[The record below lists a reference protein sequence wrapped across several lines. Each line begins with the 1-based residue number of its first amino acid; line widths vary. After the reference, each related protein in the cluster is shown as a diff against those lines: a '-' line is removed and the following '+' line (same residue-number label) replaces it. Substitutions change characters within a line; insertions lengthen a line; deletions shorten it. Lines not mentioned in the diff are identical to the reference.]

1 MARLRIPGSLG
12 LPGRFS
18 VSMYERDALDLLTQQ
33 INEGRLEEAAAS
45 LATLH
50 AADVADLLEEVD
62 RTEAAAVFNF
72 LDTELAAEVLEQM
85 SDLARHDLLE
95 ILSTDR
101 VAAVIQEMVSDDAA
115 DVLGELTPE
124 RADQA
129 LALLT
134 KEDRDEVRPLLE
146 YDEDSAGGIMAA
158 EVVSVRDDA
167 LAAEAIESVREQA
180 DEVGDLHYVFVT
192 DCGNRLVG
200 LLDLK
205 SLLLA
210 RPGVPVR
217 SIMEGDV
224 PAVTPDTDQEE
235 VANLARRYDLMA
247 VPVVDAQG
255 RLVGR
260 ITIDDLVDVMAE
272 EASED
277 ISRMAGTDPEE
288 IGQESVITISKLRL
302 PWLVTGL
309 LGGIAS
315 AAVLSHFETS
325 LQNVIALAF
334 FVPVVTAMAGNVAIQ
349 SSAIT
354 VRGLSS
360 GEIGGYEAWATIVR
374 ELRVAVLNGLVCG
387 VLAATVA
394 GVWRGLSIGIIV
406 GSAMLTVVL
415 VATLLGT
422 TVPMVLKKLGVDPA
436 LATGPFVTTSNDIVG
451 ILIYLTLAA
460 HLLRRI

>member
-1 MARLRIPGSLG
+1 
-12 LPGRFS
+12 
-18 VSMYERDALDLLTQQ
+18 MYEKSALDLLTRQ
-33 INEGRLEEAAAS
+33 ISEGRLEEAASS
-45 LATLH
+45 LAALH
-50 AADVADLLEEVD
+50 AADVADLLEELEPE
-62 RTEAAAVFNF
+62 EAASVFNL
-72 LDTELAAEVLEQM
+72 LDTQRAAEVLEQM
-85 SDLARHDLLE
+85 SELARHDLLDV
-95 ILSTDR
+95 LSTDR
-101 VAAVIQEMVSDDAA
+101 VAAVVQEMVSDDAA
-115 DVLGELTPE
+115 DVLGELPPD

-129 LALLT
+129 LALLS
-134 KEDRDEVRPLLE
+134 KEDRDEVRPLLA
-146 YDEDSAGGIMAA
+146 YDEESAGGIMAA
-158 EVVSVRDDA
+158 EVVSVRHDA

-192 DCGNRLVG
+192 DRRGRLVG

-217 SIMEGDV
+217 RIMEKDV
-224 PAVTPDTDQEE
+224 VAVTPETDQEE

-255 RLVGR
+255 RLIGR

-288 IGQESVITISKLRL
+288 IGQESVLRISRHRL

-354 VRGLSS
+354 VRGLAT
-360 GEIGGYEAWATIVR
+360 GEIGGHEVWATIVR
-374 ELRVAVLNGLVCG
+374 ELGVSLLNGLVCG
-387 VLAATVA
+387 LLAATVA
-394 GVWRGLSIGIIV
+394 GIWRGTSIGIIV
-406 GSAMLTVVL
+406 GSAMLTVV
-415 VATLLGT
+415 VIATVVGT
-422 TVPMVLKKLGVDPA
+422 TVPMALRRLGVDPA
-436 LATGPFVTTSNDIVG
+436 MATGPFVTTSNDIIG

-460 HLLRRI
+460 HLLTRL

>member
-1 MARLRIPGSLG
+1 
-12 LPGRFS
+12 
-18 VSMYERDALDLLTQQ
+18 VNERDALDLLTRQ
-33 INEGRLEEAAAS
+33 ISEGHLEEAAAS
-45 LATLH
+45 LASLH
-50 AADVADLLEEVD
+50 AADVADLLEEIEPD
-62 RTEAAAVFNF
+62 EASAVFNL
-72 LDTELAAEVLEQM
+72 LDTQRAAEVLEQM
-85 SDLARHDLLE
+85 SERARQDLLE
-95 ILSTDR
+95 ILSTPR

-129 LALLT
+129 LALLS
-134 KEDRDEVRPLLE
+134 KQDRDEVRPLLE

-167 LAAEAIESVREQA
+167 LSAEAIESVREQA

-192 DCGNRLVG
+192 DRDGRLVG
-200 LLDLK
+200 VLDLK

-210 RPGVPVR
+210 RPGMPVR
-217 SIMEGDV
+217 AVMEGDV
-224 PAVTPDTDQEE
+224 VSVTPDTDQEE
-235 VANLARRYDLMA
+235 VANLARKYDLMA
-247 VPVVDAQG
+247 VPVVDHQG
-255 RLVGR
+255 KLVGR

-277 ISRMAGTDPEE
+277 ISRMAGTHPEE
-288 IGQESVITISKLRL
+288 IGQESVLRISRHRL

-315 AAVLSHFETS
+315 AAVLSHFEAS
-325 LQNVIALAF
+325 LQSVIALAF

-354 VRGLSS
+354 VRGLAT
-360 GEIGGYEAWATIVR
+360 GEIGVYEAWTTVVR

-387 VLAATVA
+387 ILAATVA
-394 GVWRGLSIGIIV
+394 GLWRGPAIGMVV

-415 VATLLGT
+415 VATSVGT

-436 LATGPFVTTSNDIVG
+436 LATGPFVTTSNDIIG

-460 HLLRRI
+460 NLLSQL